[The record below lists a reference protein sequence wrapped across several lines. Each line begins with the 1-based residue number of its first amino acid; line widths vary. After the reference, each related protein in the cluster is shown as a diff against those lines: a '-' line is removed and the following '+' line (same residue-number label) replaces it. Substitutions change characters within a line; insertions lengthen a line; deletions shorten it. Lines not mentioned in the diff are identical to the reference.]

1 MRVIGEIE
9 NTPFKITVFS
19 HNQRFTVKFESGTY
33 ELGFRIREDEQYKNF
48 EDVKKFVNPQLVEN
62 VKSHFQDMHRSALM
76 AFSSVNQA
84 SEEDEF
90 ETII

>member
-9 NTPFKITVFS
+9 NKSFKITVFQ
-19 HNQRFTVKFESGTY
+19 HNQRFTVKFESGMY

-48 EDVKKFVNPQLVEN
+48 EDVKKFVNPQLIED
-62 VKSHFQDMHRSALM
+62 VKRHFQNMHRSALVS
-76 AFSSVNQA
+76 FSNVNKA
-84 SEEDEF
+84 SEDDEF